1 NTLVAEIKLSTKTVQ
16 GPQQLK
22 TYATQLNLK
31 ENSIGALVYGKT
43 NPYEI
48 KLIKEA
54 IEALELKNNYN
65 KIEIYQY
72 NKEKRTIISYDV

>member
-1 NTLVAEIKLSTKTVQ
+1 EIKLSTKTVQ

-43 NPYEI
+43 DPYEI

-54 IEALELKNNYN
+54 IEAIELKNNYN

-72 NKEKRTIISYDV
+72 NQEKRTINIVLL